1 MVPYNRPAISV
12 TRVGGIE
19 VASFVT
25 GDLNADPDTVRSF
38 GDEWNRFAS
47 FTEEQNQRA
56 GDQYFDIVT
65 AEMANA
71 NTTALDIGCGTGRWS
86 RYLSPRVK
94 FIEAVDPGEA
104 VRAAA
109 PYVASCRN
117 VRITRAGYGSLP
129 FDKASFDFV
138 FSLGVVHHLPDTEGA
153 IREAASMLKEKA
165 WLLLYIY
172 YSLDNRSR
180 MYRLLFRASDL
191 LRRLISRLPRRPKFF
206 VCEVIAVAA
215 YGPFVVLSRLLK
227 RAGGDA
233 WKHVPLSYYADK
245 PWKVCRNDALD
256 RFGTPLE
263 KRFSREEIRRMLLA
277 AGMREIRFSEHPPY
291 WHVVAR
297 K

>member
-1 MVPYNRPAISV
+1 M
-12 TRVGGIE
+12 
-19 VASFVT
+19 
-25 GDLNADPDTVRSF
+25 
-38 GDEWNRFAS
+38 
-47 FTEEQNQRA
+47 
-56 GDQYFDIVT
+56 
-65 AEMANA
+65 
-71 NTTALDIGCGTGRWS
+71 
-86 RYLSPRVK
+86 
-94 FIEAVDPGEA
+94 
-104 VRAAA
+104 AAA
-109 PYVASCRN
+109 
-117 VRITRAGYGSLP
+117 
-129 FDKASFDFV
+129 
-138 FSLGVVHHLPDTEGA
+138 
-153 IREAASMLKEKA
+153 
-165 WLLLYIY
+165 YIY

-263 KRFSREEIRRMLLA
+263 KRFSQEEIRRMLLA